1 MPEVGSTGSP
11 QARPAGEMTEM
22 LRAKRKQPVD
32 GKGKPL
38 AIRKSGYDALDKNS
52 FLKLLVT
59 QLSKQDPTNPMNDRE
74 FISQMAQFTSLQQ
87 TQSLTTEMAKL
98 SRSQEIVAANSYIG
112 QQVTVKDGTNGSTKG
127 IVSGVQMNADGPQ
140 IVVGDQTYPI
150 SAVLSVSPGL
160 FSTFTL
166 PPATAGAA

>member
-1 MPEVGSTGSP
+1 MSIASIVSA
-11 QARPAGEMTEM
+11 QNAAPATAPATHSSKTLGLTDFM
-22 LRAKRKQPVD
+22 
-32 GKGKPL
+32 
-38 AIRKSGYDALDKNS
+38 
-52 FLKLLVT
+52 KLLAV
-59 QLSKQDPTNPMNDRE
+59 QFQRQDPMKPMEDTA